1 MTRKHYVPLGLRVV
15 RNLLIL
21 TAMAALTVAMVR
33 FPMWKEDR
41 FVRDSMRAHGLT
53 GKTPVLWKGDVCVGR
68 SKLKMRLYAEDDQ
81 IYAGWIESYEG
92 RAYVR
97 AYRGRLP
104 EGPAVAPI
112 SPELTWTM
120 VRDKLDG
127 EPFFQLMAVNLPEE
141 AAGGRL
147 TVEPEQGGSFSVEAE
162 REQGIIPF
170 FPTGKQMEVNLW
182 ENTAWT
188 LGGYGS
194 LKGSGYTLT
203 LWDGDG
209 AVIVETKGTLESIWE
224 A

>member
-1 MTRKHYVPLGLRVV
+1 MTKKRYVPLRLRVAG
-15 RNLLIL
+15 NLLIL
-21 TAMAALTVAMVR
+21 TVMAAVTVGVIR
-33 FPMWKEDR
+33 FPAWKQDR
-41 FVRDSMRAHGLT
+41 YIRASMRAHGLT
-53 GKTPVLWKGDVCVGR
+53 GETPILWKGDVCVGG

-81 IYAGWIESYEG
+81 IYAGWIESYES

-97 AYRGRLP
+97 AFGGRLP

-112 SPELTWTM
+112 SPVLSWTM
-120 VRDKLDG
+120 VRDRLDG
-127 EPFFQLMAVNLPEE
+127 ELFFQLMAVNLPEE

-147 TVEPEQGGSFSVEAE
+147 TVEPERGGSFSVEGE

-194 LKGSGYTLT
+194 LQGSGYTLT

-209 AVIVETKGTLESIWE
+209 AVIAETNGTLESVWGI
-224 A
+224 